1 MIIHIPFYWHTQ
13 LKKTQFFNLGAG
25 RFVTWSFRTRSFRI
39 YIGTFR
45 KGVKMYTQIEKLCF
59 FQLCVSV
66 KGDIYYHTSYFLTL
80 RCIITLVKGVSTWY
94 CNFNKYKYNFRYSN
108 TAHIPTV
115 KTTRYVIDIMLQKL
129 GMSCQTTIGKKHFPI
144 NLRV

>member
-1 MIIHIPFYWHTQ
+1 MSWREGTKRLTIHFC
-13 LKKTQFFNLGAG
+13 
-25 RFVTWSFRTRSFRI
+25 S
-39 YIGTFR
+39 GTKR
-45 KGVKMYTQIEKLCF
+45 HDVDTKRPGTKRPGYETSCTQIEKLCF

-115 KTTRYVIDIMLQKL
+115 KTTWYVIDIMLQKL